1 MMYIDGICLTRTF
14 QSMLYVLL
22 CNLFSFMGSTRRR
35 QLNIYY
41 RRFRCFFTFL
51 LLLFFLLH
59 SVLFV
64 TSDFYLPLLLCTL
77 APAQALLLICFRSR
91 CLFSCMSPNT
101 ILCISYFVQ
110 RNSLCIRHWSSNRIT
125 RKKKQKSEQP
135 YSLKSFGAISQ
146 WQWQW
151 QREWTCIRLQ
161 CQTSYLI
168 LFGPNYRMPLITR
181 SNETLESIQSQT
193 QKRLERLRREWR
205 VTQWIYATVDLMR
218 KTTIYFNN

>member
-1 MMYIDGICLTRTF
+1 MF
-14 QSMLYVLL
+14 
-22 CNLFSFMGSTRRR
+22 
-35 QLNIYY
+35 
-41 RRFRCFFTFL
+41 FFTFL

-125 RKKKQKSEQP
+125 RKKTEERTTVFLEIVWRNFAMAMAVAARVNVHTATMSDFLSDIIWTELPNATNNEEQWNTRIHTKPNTEAVGTIAKRMKSNP
-135 YSLKSFGAISQ
+135 MNLCHSRF
-146 WQWQW
+146 
-151 QREWTCIRLQ
+151 
-161 CQTSYLI
+161 
-168 LFGPNYRMPLITR
+168 
-181 SNETLESIQSQT
+181 NEKNHNIFQ
-193 QKRLERLRREWR
+193 
-205 VTQWIYATVDLMR
+205 
-218 KTTIYFNN
+218 

>member
-1 MMYIDGICLTRTF
+1 MCFYAIYFHLWVRREGGNLIFITDALDVF
-14 QSMLYVLL
+14 FYVLVVVVFFASFCFVRYVWL
-22 CNLFSFMGSTRRR
+22 LFASPSMHTSSSSSSTLDLFSQPLS
-35 QLNIYY
+35 
-41 RRFRCFFTFL
+41 FL
-51 LLLFFLLH
+51 MH
-59 SVLFV
+59 EPEYDFV
-64 TSDFYLPLLLCTL
+64 HF
-77 APAQALLLICFRSR
+77 IFRS
-91 CLFSCMSPNT
+91 T
-101 ILCISYFVQ
+101 KFVVYSALIEQ
-110 RNSLCIRHWSSNRIT
+110 QNNE
-125 RKKKQKSEQP
+125 KKKQKSEQP

-193 QKRLERLRREWR
+193 QKRLEQLRREWR